1 MKYELIL
8 IPDSDDQ
15 RKVEDIEDFDEMKRM
30 ASGLDSYRHYV
41 FDTEAERKAFQ
52 RGVYAMAGR
61 LGDGVHQ
68 VEELLSAIHPNK
80 YLVSLLSNVEEDDIL
95 VTEYN
100 GVTPEQ
106 VKDTATNIIRLAQR
120 LGHLPI
126 ELHDSICHEIK
137 ELLKLD

>member
-61 LGDGVHQ
+61 LGDGINLTKDTGYQTFRIIWRHEVCIDAINKEHAEEIWSDLDLGDLDRHQ
-68 VEELLSAIHPNK
+68 ENG
-80 YLVSLLSNVEEDDIL
+80 DIL
-95 VTEYN
+95 C
-100 GVTPEQ
+100 
-106 VKDTATNIIRLAQR
+106 
-120 LGHLPI
+120 
-126 ELHDSICHEIK
+126 HDSEWC
-137 ELLKLD
+137 LLQG